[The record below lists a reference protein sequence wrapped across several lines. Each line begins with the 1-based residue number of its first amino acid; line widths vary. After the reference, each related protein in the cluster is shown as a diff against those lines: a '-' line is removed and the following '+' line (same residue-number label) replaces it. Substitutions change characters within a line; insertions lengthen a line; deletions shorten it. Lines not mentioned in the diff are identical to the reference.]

1 MKRSICF
8 FVCLI
13 PTLWLGVAI
22 MSNPSSAEAKA
33 LNFAL
38 AGNPDTLDPHK
49 TSGTLTFQT
58 IKSLYDTLAEPDMH
72 GKIIPALAEKW
83 QVSDDALEW
92 TFFLRKDVVFH
103 NGDKLMSKDVKAT
116 LERLMDKAIA
126 SPKAKEFRSISAI
139 ETPDDFTVT
148 LKLKRSEEHV

>member
-8 FVCLI
+8 FVSLALTFLPGI
-13 PTLWLGVAI
+13 AI
-22 MSNPSSAEAKA
+22 MTNPTPAEAKT

-58 IKSLYDTLAEPDMH
+58 LKSLYDTLAEPDMN
-72 GKIIPALAEKW
+72 GKIVPALAERW
-83 QVSDDALEW
+83 EISDDALVW
-92 TFFLRKDVVFH
+92 TFYLKKDVVFH
-103 NGDKLMSKDVKAT
+103 NGDKLTSKDVKAT
-116 LERLMDKAIA
+116 FERIMDKATG
-126 SPKAKEFRSISAI
+126 SPKAKEFKSIVGI

-148 LKLKRSEEHV
+148 LK